1 MKNEDDFRKQL
12 KQIGKNPTVID
23 GLVKEVYHFRDWL
36 LINKNKTLETAE
48 INDLLSYAKNLNTRE
63 LKIYMRALALF
74 YRWLEKD
81 ELKELAHSL
90 REAETSKTRRFFN
103 LREFQGV
110 NLEEIGNLEA
120 LGIRNV
126 EDMLSAGRT
135 PQMRKEMAER
145 SGVSHETIMELVKLA
160 DLSRLPGVKGIRA
173 RLYYNAGID
182 TVEAFCQWKPVELQ
196 KHLEKFVRD
205 SRFDGV
211 APLPKEIQNTIKT
224 AAKLP
229 RIIQF

>member
-12 KQIGKNPTVID
+12 KQMGKNPTVID

>member
-1 MKNEDDFRKQL
+1 MNNENDFRKQM
-12 KQIGKNPTVID
+12 KQMGKKPSVID
-23 GLVKEVYHFRDWL
+23 GLVKEVRHFGDWL
-36 LINKNKTLETAE
+36 LIYKNKTIETADTG
-48 INDLLSYAKNLNTRE
+48 DLLSYVERLNKQE
-63 LKIYMRALALF
+63 IKIYMRALALF
-74 YRWLEKD
+74 FRWLEND

-90 REAETSKTRRFFN
+90 REVETSKTRRAFN
-103 LREFQGV
+103 LQEFQGV
-110 NLEEIGNLEA
+110 KLEEIGNLEA